1 MVKTPEEHQRLIA
14 ALRGTEQ
21 ALRTTV
27 GQARAG
33 VTERELAH
41 VFEAAIVSK
50 EARPGFTLL
59 RFGRGMALVQVSP
72 GATRLEKGDYIW
84 FDVGCTLNGYRSD
97 IGRIVS
103 FGEPSD
109 KLRTYYNASK
119 GGQSRAFE
127 LMTPGRAACDVFNGA
142 VERVRELGIPHYRR
156 HHVGHGIGVEYYNR
170 PIAYFERLRQMEE
183 TADQVLEVFGPL
195 CYLTT
200 SDVYD
205 AVLTQAFE
213 ETADQPGAD
222 RATLLAASEQI
233 LGTLAARK
241 RMYAAR
247 RPGIICMVSL
257 SSVRRLLESGIAD
270 GLPVSEETR
279 LRCRQIAEVEVR
291 RMAELMEAEPMGL
304 QFGLLS
310 GPEPSSQFT
319 VLRARDRVSLAINP
333 FRADTHL
340 GRQSGVAMV
349 TSADEAVLAHQRVA
363 EASWREA
370 LKGAAGAA
378 RLRRLLGVNAEA

>member
-1 MVKTPEEHQRLIA
+1 MSMRFTEIGQQLRAFRLESGLRAEEIA
-14 ALRGTEQ
+14 ARLGVSRA
-21 ALRTTV
+21 ALYRYEKGEVIKLDTV
-27 GQARAG
+27 KRLA
-33 VTERELAH
+33 ELLNL
-41 VFEAAIVSK
+41 S
-50 EARPGFTLL
+50 PLTLL
-59 RFGRGMALVQVSP
+59 
-72 GATRLEKGDYIW
+72 
-84 FDVGCTLNGYRSD
+84 
-97 IGRIVS
+97 
-103 FGEPSD
+103 
-109 KLRTYYNASK
+109 
-119 GGQSRAFE
+119 
-127 LMTPGRAACDVFNGA
+127 
-142 VERVRELGIPHYRR
+142 
-156 HHVGHGIGVEYYNR
+156 GIGVEYYNR

-200 SDVYD
+200 SEVYD
-205 AVLTQAFE
+205 AVLAQAFE
-213 ETADQPGAD
+213 ETAEQPGAD

-270 GLPVSEETR
+270 GLPVSEATR

-310 GPEPSSQFT
+310 GPEPSSHFT

-333 FRADTHL
+333 FRVDTHI

-378 RLRRLLGVNAEA
+378 RLRRLLGVNTEA